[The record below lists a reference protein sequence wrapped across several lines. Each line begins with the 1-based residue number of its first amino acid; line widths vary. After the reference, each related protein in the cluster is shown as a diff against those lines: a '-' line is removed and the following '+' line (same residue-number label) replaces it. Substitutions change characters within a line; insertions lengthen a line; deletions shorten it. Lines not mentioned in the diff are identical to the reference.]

1 MKKREDYLKECAE
14 KTDNKLERLRE
25 LKQANPKAS
34 QRKLAEMMEVSQST
48 IRNLVKQ
55 L

>member
-1 MKKREDYLKECAE
+1 MKQYNAQRAEKVSDKLEKLRKLRED
-14 KTDNKLERLRE
+14 
-25 LKQANPKAS
+25 NPKAS

>member
-25 LKQANPKAS
+25 LLQNNPKI
-34 QRKLAEMMEVSQST
+34 KKTVLAKELDISRQHLYRLLKE
-48 IRNLVKQ
+48 I
-55 L
+55 